1 MASAPLLAEEF
12 PQDSIPLPSNSKFK
26 FDPEKAVIPSRRT
39 SFTPLARNSISYLC
53 STCKGIFP
61 YLLPSFIITKY
72 TGSSQ
77 NSRKLHPTAYL
88 DGIRGVASFVVFIH
102 HYLLDYFPHLH
113 HGFAASPDYTS
124 FLQFP
129 FVRTIYAGRFAVP
142 LFFVLSG
149 YVLSYKPIRL
159 IHDDNGSALLE
170 SISSSIF
177 RRGMRLFLPVIPATY
192 YTMIMIHNG
201 WHRSLNRTVKVPAPL
216 PLWNQTA
223 HWSAEVQEML
233 YPFTWQDRKHTY
245 GIQLWTLPIEFRAS
259 LVIFLTLL
267 GLSKAQTAFRMF
279 VVGFLAV
286 YSLATAAHWEM
297 SLFFAGIM
305 LAELNRIQLKSKFNL
320 KIFIQDRTKLH
331 WAEQAIQGF
340 WVLLFMVSWFLG
352 CWPDKSAHTSPGYV
366 FLTSITPSNMPGDWG
381 RTRFWATLAAP
392 MMLLAMENFP
402 MFRQPFL
409 TPCAQYLGHISF
421 AMYIVHSGI
430 CYSFGRMITLGI
442 MDWTG
447 VNWWGFMLAAL
458 IIVPLV
464 IWIADVYWR
473 LFDVTSV
480 NLARWVWNKSLK

>member
-1 MASAPLLAEEF
+1 MGAGNTNGKLRMARLSVADMASAPLLAEEF
-12 PQDSIPLPSNSKFK
+12 PQDSIPLPSSSKFE

-39 SFTPLARNSISYLC
+39 SFTPLVRNSIYHLC
-53 STCKGIFP
+53 STCKGMFL
-61 YLLPSFIITKY
+61 YLLPSFIVTKY

-88 DGIRGVASFVVFIH
+88 DGIRGVASFVV
-102 HYLLDYFPHLH
+102 
-113 HGFAASPDYTS
+113 
-124 FLQFP
+124 
-129 FVRTIYAGRFAVP
+129 
-142 LFFVLSG
+142 LSG
-149 YVLSYKPIRL
+149 YVLSYKSIRL

-170 SISSSIF
+170 SLCSSIF

-223 HWSAEVQEML
+223 HWSAEVQAML
-233 YPFTWQDRKHTY
+233 YPFTWQERRHIY

-320 KIFIQDRTKLH
+320 KNFIQDRTKLH

-340 WVLLFMVSWFLG
+340 WVLLFMFSWFLG
-352 CWPDKSAHTSPGYV
+352 CWPDKSADTSPGYV
-366 FLTSITPSNMPGDWG
+366 FFTSITPSNMPGDWG

-402 MFRQPFL
+402 MFRRPFL
-409 TPCAQYLGHISF
+409 TPCAQYLGH
-421 AMYIVHSGI
+421 
-430 CYSFGRMITLGI
+430 
-442 MDWTG
+442 
-447 VNWWGFMLAAL
+447 
-458 IIVPLV
+458 
-464 IWIADVYWR
+464 
-473 LFDVTSV
+473 
-480 NLARWVWNKSLK
+480 